1 MGQSFCCQQI
11 FFERGFF
18 MAKKTAAVATAEV
31 TGAPAEKKY
40 MKPSEVVTF
49 GIGLFGVALLTG
61 WMPDYTT
68 TFFADFAFK
77 GKGFDSNQLSTI
89 VSSVFGVAGFIG
101 AICELIIGMLV
112 DRTRTPLGKVKPWVG
127 FGAIPLAI
135 VAMLVF
141 VAPDTSSLSTATIWM
156 FVIYSLYT
164 AVSCAVESPSNC
176 FGALCSPN
184 PKERSTAISISSFLR
199 SVGQSGGQVVII
211 VVPLIM
217 KALMG
222 QQQYKNAEG
231 QGIDLIIS
239 TAVCA
244 LGMIIFVMIFFVNN
258 KERVPYTNEKVSLF
272 ESIKLVFTNKNL
284 LMVSLTKLFGFG
296 RGVYGT
302 VSLYIAVY
310 LLGSK
315 GLKLALMLPMGI
327 GTAVGTL
334 LVNFVLKK
342 FSTKKTYILFCIY
355 GASALSILF
364 LVSKG
369 IGFNSNLII
378 PFLILNFFCGIQH
391 GNTNVTPNI
400 MIADCIDEMEY
411 KTGKRQEGLA
421 YAGYGLFS
429 KIASAFTKWLGP
441 VLVYKWS
448 SYQFSTNP
456 SVAYATQADATLN
469 KFLAIYTIIPAIF
482 VILQFVPILFYDM
495 VGDKKDRITAA
506 LAKKRSAEAE
516 GAALEAELAE
526 AAKET
531 PIETDDSSTD
541 DESVAE

>member
-1 MGQSFCCQQI
+1 
-11 FFERGFF
+11 
-18 MAKKTAAVATAEV
+18 MAKTKAAAAAST
-31 TGAPAEKKY
+31 APAEKKY
-40 MKPSEVVTF
+40 MKPSEIVTF

-61 WMPDYTT
+61 WMPDYTM

-77 GKGFDSNQLSTI
+77 GQGFDSAQLATI
-89 VSSVFGVAGFIG
+89 VSSVFGVAGVVG
-101 AICELIIGMLV
+101 AVCELVIGMLV
-112 DRTRTPLGKVKPWVG
+112 DRTRTKLGKVKPWVG

-135 VAMLVF
+135 ISMLVF
-141 VAPDTSSLSTATIWM
+141 IAPNTSSFTVSTIWM
-156 FVIYSLYT
+156 FVIYALYT
-164 AVSCAVESPSNC
+164 AISCAVESPSNC

-184 PKERSTAISISSFLR
+184 PKERSSAISIASFLR

-211 VVPLIM
+211 AVPAIM
-217 KALMG
+217 KAAMG

-244 LGMIIFVMIFFVNN
+244 LGMMIFVMIFFANN
-258 KERVPYTNEKVSLF
+258 KERVPYTTEKVSLA

-334 LVNFVLKK
+334 LVNLVLKK
-342 FSTKKTYILFCIY
+342 FSTKKTFILFCVY
-355 GASALSILF
+355 GFSSMAILF
-364 LVSKG
+364 FMSKG
-369 IGFNSNLII
+369 IGFNSTLIV

-429 KIASAFTKWLGP
+429 KIASAGTKWLAP
-441 VLVYKWS
+441 MLVYTWS
-448 SYQFSTNP
+448 GYQFSQSTNI
-456 SVAYATQADATLN
+456 AYADQTNDVLM
-469 KFLAIYTIIPAIF
+469 KFLAIYTIIPAAF
-482 VILQFVPILFYDM
+482 VLLQAVPIFFYDM
-495 VGDKKDRITAA
+495 VGEKKDRITAA
-506 LAKKRSAEAE
+506 LAERR
-516 GAALEAELAE
+516 AAANTE
-526 AAKET
+526 
-531 PIETDDSSTD
+531 ETDETEDVSIS
-541 DESVAE
+541 ENAE

>member
-1 MGQSFCCQQI
+1 
-11 FFERGFF
+11 
-18 MAKKTAAVATAEV
+18 MAKTKAAAAVST
-31 TGAPAEKKY
+31 APAEKKY
-40 MKPSEVVTF
+40 MKPSEIVTF

-61 WMPDYTT
+61 WMPDYTM

-77 GKGFDSNQLSTI
+77 GQGFDSAQLATI
-89 VSSVFGVAGFIG
+89 VSSVFGVVGVVG
-101 AICELIIGMLV
+101 AVCELVIGMLV
-112 DRTRTPLGKVKPWVG
+112 DRTRTKLGKVKPWVG

-135 VAMLVF
+135 ISMLVF
-141 VAPDTSSLSTATIWM
+141 IAPNTSSFTVATIWM
-156 FVIYSLYT
+156 FVIYALYT
-164 AVSCAVESPSNC
+164 AISCAVESPSNC

-184 PKERSTAISISSFLR
+184 PKERSSAISIASFLR

-211 VVPLIM
+211 AVPAIM
-217 KALMG
+217 KAAMG

-244 LGMIIFVMIFFVNN
+244 LGMMIFVMIFFANN
-258 KERVPYTNEKVSLF
+258 KERVPYTTEKVSLA

-334 LVNFVLKK
+334 LVNLVLKK
-342 FSTKKTYILFCIY
+342 FSTKKTFILFCVY
-355 GASALSILF
+355 GFSSMAILF
-364 LVSKG
+364 FMSKG
-369 IGFNSNLII
+369 IGFNSTLIV

-429 KIASAFTKWLGP
+429 KIASAGTKWLAP
-441 VLVYKWS
+441 MLVYTWS
-448 SYQFSTNP
+448 GYQFSQSSNI
-456 SVAYATQADATLN
+456 AYADQTNDVLM
-469 KFLAIYTIIPAIF
+469 KFLAIYTIIPAAF
-482 VILQFVPILFYDM
+482 VLLQAVPIFFYDM
-495 VGDKKDRITAA
+495 VGEKKDRITAA
-506 LAKKRSAEAE
+506 LAERRAAANTELTDEAE
-516 GAALEAELAE
+516 DVSISENAE
-526 AAKET
+526 
-531 PIETDDSSTD
+531 
-541 DESVAE
+541 

>member
-1 MGQSFCCQQI
+1 M
-11 FFERGFF
+11 
-18 MAKKTAAVATAEV
+18 
-31 TGAPAEKKY
+31 
-40 MKPSEVVTF
+40 
-49 GIGLFGVALLTG
+49 
-61 WMPDYTT
+61 

-77 GKGFDSNQLSTI
+77 GQGFDSAQLATI
-89 VSSVFGVAGFIG
+89 VSSVFGVAGVVG
-101 AICELIIGMLV
+101 AVCELVIGMLV
-112 DRTRTPLGKVKPWVG
+112 DRTRTKLGKVKPWVG

-135 VAMLVF
+135 ISMLVF
-141 VAPDTSSLSTATIWM
+141 IAPNTSSFTVATIWM
-156 FVIYSLYT
+156 FVIYALYT
-164 AVSCAVESPSNC
+164 AISCAVESPSNC

-184 PKERSTAISISSFLR
+184 PKERSSAISIASFLR

-211 VVPLIM
+211 AVPAIM
-217 KALMG
+217 KAAMG

-244 LGMIIFVMIFFVNN
+244 LGMMIFVMIFFANN
-258 KERVPYTNEKVSLF
+258 KERVPYTTEKVSLA

-334 LVNFVLKK
+334 LVNLVLKK
-342 FSTKKTYILFCIY
+342 FSTKKTFILFCVY
-355 GASALSILF
+355 GFSSMAILF
-364 LVSKG
+364 FMSKG
-369 IGFNSNLII
+369 IGFNSTLIV

-429 KIASAFTKWLGP
+429 KIASAGTKWLAP
-441 VLVYKWS
+441 MLVYTWS
-448 SYQFSTNP
+448 GYQFSQSTNI
-456 SVAYATQADATLN
+456 AYADQTNDVLM
-469 KFLAIYTIIPAIF
+469 KFLAIYTIIPAAF
-482 VILQFVPILFYDM
+482 VLLQAVPIFFYDM
-495 VGDKKDRITAA
+495 VGEKKDRITAA
-506 LAKKRSAEAE
+506 LAERR
-516 GAALEAELAE
+516 AAANTE
-526 AAKET
+526 
-531 PIETDDSSTD
+531 ETDETEDVSIS
-541 DESVAE
+541 ENAE

>member
-1 MGQSFCCQQI
+1 
-11 FFERGFF
+11 
-18 MAKKTAAVATAEV
+18 MAKTKASASASAT
-31 TGAPAEKKY
+31 AEKKY
-40 MKPSEVVTF
+40 MKPSEIVTF

-61 WMPDYTT
+61 WMPDYTM

-77 GKGFDSNQLSTI
+77 GKGFDSAQLATI
-89 VSSVFGVAGFIG
+89 VSSVFGAAGVVG
-101 AICELIIGMLV
+101 AICELVIGMLV
-112 DRTRTPLGKVKPWVG
+112 DRTRTQLGKVKPWVG

-135 VAMLVF
+135 ISILVF
-141 VAPDTSSLSTATIWM
+141 TAPNTSSFTVATIWM
-156 FVIYSLYT
+156 FVIYALYT
-164 AVSCAVESPSNC
+164 AISCAVESPSNC

-231 QGIDLIIS
+231 QGLDLIIS

-244 LGMIIFVMIFFVNN
+244 LGMVIFVMIFFANN
-258 KERVPYTNEKVSLF
+258 KERVPYTQEKVSLV

-334 LVNFVLKK
+334 LVNLVLKK
-342 FSTKKTYILFCIY
+342 FSTKKTFILFCVY
-355 GASALSILF
+355 GASSLAILF

-369 IGFNSNLII
+369 IGFNSTLIV

-429 KIASAFTKWLGP
+429 KIASAGTKWLAP
-441 VLVYKWS
+441 TLVYTWS
-448 SYQFSTNP
+448 RYQFSTSPNI
-456 SVAYATQADATLN
+456 AYATQSDDTLN
-469 KFLAIYTIIPAIF
+469 RFLAIYTIIPAIF
-482 VILQFVPILFYDM
+482 VLLQFVPILFYDM
-495 VGDKKDRITAA
+495 VGEKKEKITAA
-506 LAKKRSAEAE
+506 LAERRAQT
-516 GAALEAELAE
+516 AELDDNADDGDANVEIAE
-526 AAKET
+526 
-531 PIETDDSSTD
+531 
-541 DESVAE
+541 

>member
-1 MGQSFCCQQI
+1 
-11 FFERGFF
+11 
-18 MAKKTAAVATAEV
+18 MAKTKAAAAAST
-31 TGAPAEKKY
+31 APAEKKY
-40 MKPSEVVTF
+40 MKPSEIVTF

-61 WMPDYTT
+61 WMPDYTM

-77 GKGFDSNQLSTI
+77 GQGFDSAQLATI
-89 VSSVFGVAGFIG
+89 VSSVFGVAGVVG
-101 AICELIIGMLV
+101 AVCELVIGMLV
-112 DRTRTPLGKVKPWVG
+112 DRTRTKLGKVKPWVG

-135 VAMLVF
+135 ISMLVF
-141 VAPDTSSLSTATIWM
+141 IAPNTTSFTVATIWM
-156 FVIYSLYT
+156 FVIYALYT
-164 AVSCAVESPSNC
+164 AISCAVESPSNC

-184 PKERSTAISISSFLR
+184 PKERSSAISIASFLR

-211 VVPLIM
+211 VVPAIM

-222 QQQYKNAEG
+222 NQQYKNAEG

-244 LGMIIFVMIFFVNN
+244 LGMMIFVMIFFANN
-258 KERVPYTNEKVSLF
+258 KERVPYTTEKVSLI

-342 FSTKKTYILFCIY
+342 FSTKKTFIIFCVY
-355 GASALSILF
+355 GASAMAILF
-364 LVSKG
+364 FMSRG
-369 IGFNSNLII
+369 IGFNSTLIV

-429 KIASAFTKWLGP
+429 KIASAGTKYLAP
-441 VLVYKWS
+441 MLVYTWS
-448 SYQFSTNP
+448 GYQFSQSANI
-456 SVAYATQADATLN
+456 AYADQTNDVLM
-469 KFLAIYTIIPAIF
+469 KFLAIYTIIPAAF
-482 VILQFVPILFYDM
+482 VLLQMVPVFFYDM
-495 VGDKKDRITAA
+495 VGEKKDRITAA
-506 LAKKRSAEAE
+506 LAERRAAAEAE
-516 GAALEAELAE
+516 TTDETEDVTISENAE
-526 AAKET
+526 
-531 PIETDDSSTD
+531 
-541 DESVAE
+541 

>member
-1 MGQSFCCQQI
+1 
-11 FFERGFF
+11 
-18 MAKKTAAVATAEV
+18 MAKTKAAAAVSN
-31 TGAPAEKKY
+31 APAEKKY
-40 MKPSEVVTF
+40 MKPSEIVTF

-61 WMPDYTT
+61 WMPDYTM

-77 GKGFDSNQLSTI
+77 GQGFDSAQLATI
-89 VSSVFGVAGFIG
+89 VSSVFGVAGVVG
-101 AICELIIGMLV
+101 AVCELVIGMLV
-112 DRTRTPLGKVKPWVG
+112 DRTRTKLGKVKPWVG

-135 VAMLVF
+135 ISMLVF
-141 VAPDTSSLSTATIWM
+141 IAPNTSSFTVATIWM
-156 FVIYSLYT
+156 FVIYALYT
-164 AVSCAVESPSNC
+164 AISCAVESPSNC

-184 PKERSTAISISSFLR
+184 PKERSSAISIASFLR

-211 VVPLIM
+211 AVPAIM
-217 KALMG
+217 KAAMG

-244 LGMIIFVMIFFVNN
+244 LGMMIFVMIFFANN
-258 KERVPYTNEKVSLF
+258 KERVPYTTEKVSLA

-334 LVNFVLKK
+334 LVNLVLKK
-342 FSTKKTYILFCIY
+342 FSTKKTFILFCVY
-355 GASALSILF
+355 GFSSMAILF
-364 LVSKG
+364 FMSKG
-369 IGFNSNLII
+369 IGFNSTLIV

-429 KIASAFTKWLGP
+429 KIASAGTKWLAP
-441 VLVYKWS
+441 MLVYTWS
-448 SYQFSTNP
+448 GYQFSQSTNI
-456 SVAYATQADATLN
+456 AYADQTNDVLM
-469 KFLAIYTIIPAIF
+469 KFLAIYTIIPAAF
-482 VILQFVPILFYDM
+482 VLLQAVPIFFYDM
-495 VGDKKDRITAA
+495 VGEKKDRITAA
-506 LAKKRSAEAE
+506 LAERRAAADTEATDETEDVSISENAE
-516 GAALEAELAE
+516 
-526 AAKET
+526 
-531 PIETDDSSTD
+531 
-541 DESVAE
+541 

>member
-1 MGQSFCCQQI
+1 
-11 FFERGFF
+11 
-18 MAKKTAAVATAEV
+18 MAKKKAAGATA
-31 TGAPAEKKY
+31 TAAPAEKKY
-40 MKPSEVVTF
+40 MKPAEIVTF

-61 WMPDYTT
+61 WMPDYTM

-77 GKGFDSNQLSTI
+77 GQGFDSAKLAA
-89 VSSVFGVAGFIG
+89 VVASVFGVAGAVG
-101 AICELIIGMLV
+101 AVMELIIGILV

-135 VAMLVF
+135 ISMLVF
-141 VAPDTSSLSTATIWM
+141 VAPNTSSFTVATIWM

-164 AVSCAVESPSNC
+164 AISCAVESPSNC

-184 PKERSTAISISSFLR
+184 PKERSSAISIASFLR

-211 VVPLIM
+211 VVPAIM

-222 QQQYKNAEG
+222 KQQYKNAEG
-231 QGIDLIIS
+231 QGLDLIIS
-239 TAVCA
+239 TAICA
-244 LGMIIFVMIFFVNN
+244 LGMIIFVMIFFANN
-258 KERVPYTNEKVSLF
+258 KERVPYTTEKVSLI

-284 LMVSLTKLFGFG
+284 LMVSLTKLCGFG

-342 FSTKKTYILFCIY
+342 FSTKKTFILFCCY
-355 GASALSILF
+355 GASALAILF
-364 LVSKG
+364 FVSKG
-369 IGFNSNLII
+369 IGFNKTLIV

-400 MIADCIDEMEY
+400 MIADCVDEMEY

-429 KIASAFTKWLGP
+429 KIASAGTKYFAP
-441 VLVYKWS
+441 FLVYTWS
-448 SYQFSTNP
+448 GYQFSKSAN
-456 SVAYATQADATLN
+456 VAYATQSDDTLS

-482 VILQFVPILFYDM
+482 VVLQFVPILFYDM
-495 VGDKKDRITAA
+495 VGEKKDRITAA
-506 LAKKRSAEAE
+506 LAEKRAAEA
-516 GAALEAELAE
+516 G
-526 AAKET
+526 ET
-531 PIETDDSSTD
+531 VDEENA
-541 DESVAE
+541 ESVAQEVAEAVEAQAVEANENGEQTDLKEG

>member
-1 MGQSFCCQQI
+1 
-11 FFERGFF
+11 
-18 MAKKTAAVATAEV
+18 MAKTKAAAAVST
-31 TGAPAEKKY
+31 APAEKKY
-40 MKPSEVVTF
+40 MKPSEIVTF

-61 WMPDYTT
+61 WMPNYTM

-77 GKGFDSNQLSTI
+77 GQGFDSAQLATI
-89 VSSVFGVAGFIG
+89 VSSVFGVAGVVG
-101 AICELIIGMLV
+101 AVCELVIGMLV
-112 DRTRTPLGKVKPWVG
+112 DRTRTKLGKVKPWVG

-135 VAMLVF
+135 ISMLVF
-141 VAPDTSSLSTATIWM
+141 IAPNTSSFTVATIWM
-156 FVIYSLYT
+156 FVIYALYT
-164 AVSCAVESPSNC
+164 AISCAVESPSNC

-184 PKERSTAISISSFLR
+184 PKERSSAISIASFLR

-211 VVPLIM
+211 AVPAIM
-217 KALMG
+217 KAAMG

-244 LGMIIFVMIFFVNN
+244 LGMMIFVMIFFANN
-258 KERVPYTNEKVSLF
+258 KERVPYTTEKVSLA

-334 LVNFVLKK
+334 LVNLVLKK
-342 FSTKKTYILFCIY
+342 FSTKKTFILFCVY
-355 GASALSILF
+355 GFSSMAILF
-364 LVSKG
+364 FMSKG
-369 IGFNSNLII
+369 IGFNSTLIV

-429 KIASAFTKWLGP
+429 KIASAGTKWLAP
-441 VLVYKWS
+441 MLVYTWS
-448 SYQFSTNP
+448 GYQFSQSTNI
-456 SVAYATQADATLN
+456 AYADQTNDVLM
-469 KFLAIYTIIPAIF
+469 KFLAIYTIIPAAF
-482 VILQFVPILFYDM
+482 VLLQAVPIFFYDM
-495 VGDKKDRITAA
+495 VGEKKDRITAA
-506 LAKKRSAEAE
+506 LAERR
-516 GAALEAELAE
+516 AAANTE
-526 AAKET
+526 
-531 PIETDDSSTD
+531 ETDETEDVSIS
-541 DESVAE
+541 ENAE

>member
-1 MGQSFCCQQI
+1 
-11 FFERGFF
+11 
-18 MAKKTAAVATAEV
+18 MAKKKTAAVAEST
-31 TGAPAEKKY
+31 APAEKKY
-40 MKPSEVVTF
+40 MKPSEIVTF
-49 GIGLFGVALLTG
+49 GIGLFGVALLSG
-61 WMPDYTT
+61 WMPDYTM

-77 GKGFDSNQLSTI
+77 GKGFDAAQLATVVST
-89 VSSVFGVAGFIG
+89 VFGVAGFVG
-101 AICELIIGMLV
+101 AVCELVIGILV
-112 DRTRTPLGKVKPWVG
+112 DRTKTKMGKVKPWVG
-127 FGAIPLAI
+127 FGAIPFAVI
-135 VAMLVF
+135 AMLVF
-141 VAPDTSSLSTATIWM
+141 VAPNTGSFTVATIWM

-164 AVSCAVESPSNC
+164 AVSCAVESPANC

-184 PKERSTAISISSFLR
+184 PSERSSAISIASFLR

-244 LGMIIFVMIFFVNN
+244 LGMIIFVMIFFANN
-258 KERVPYTNEKVSLF
+258 KERVPYTTEKVSLV
-272 ESIKLVFTNKNL
+272 ESVKLVFTNKNL
-284 LMVSLTKLFGFG
+284 LMVSLTKLCGFG

-334 LVNFVLKK
+334 LVNFALKK
-342 FSTKKTYILFCIY
+342 FSTKKTFILFCCY
-355 GASALSILF
+355 GASTLAILF
-364 LVSKG
+364 FVSKG
-369 IGFNSNLII
+369 IGFNSNLIV

-400 MIADCIDEMEY
+400 MIADCVDEMEY

-429 KIASAFTKWLGP
+429 KIASALTKWLAP
-441 VLVYKWS
+441 TLVYTWS
-448 SYQFSTNP
+448 GYQFAQSQN
-456 SVAYATQADATLN
+456 VAYATQTDETLS

-482 VILQFVPILFYDM
+482 VVFQFVPILFYDM
-495 VGDKKDRITAA
+495 VGEKKERITAA
-506 LAKKRSAEAE
+506 LAERRAAAGDSTDEAPVAKAEKV
-516 GAALEAELAE
+516 LEAVEDTAE
-526 AAKET
+526 EM
-531 PIETDDSSTD
+531 TDNDM
-541 DESVAE
+541 AE

>member
-1 MGQSFCCQQI
+1 
-11 FFERGFF
+11 
-18 MAKKTAAVATAEV
+18 MAKTKAAAAAST
-31 TGAPAEKKY
+31 APAEKKY
-40 MKPSEVVTF
+40 MKPSEIVTF

-61 WMPDYTT
+61 WMPDYTM

-77 GKGFDSNQLSTI
+77 GQGFDSAQLATI
-89 VSSVFGVAGFIG
+89 VSSVFGVAGVVG
-101 AICELIIGMLV
+101 AVCELVIGMLV
-112 DRTRTPLGKVKPWVG
+112 DRTRTKLGKVKPWVG

-135 VAMLVF
+135 ISMLVF
-141 VAPDTSSLSTATIWM
+141 IAPNTSSFTVATIWM
-156 FVIYSLYT
+156 FVIYALYT
-164 AVSCAVESPSNC
+164 AISCAVESPSNC

-184 PKERSTAISISSFLR
+184 PKERSSAISIASFLR

-211 VVPLIM
+211 AVPAIM
-217 KALMG
+217 KAAMG

-244 LGMIIFVMIFFVNN
+244 LGMMIFVMIFFANN
-258 KERVPYTNEKVSLF
+258 KERVPYTTEKVSLA

-334 LVNFVLKK
+334 LVNLVLKK
-342 FSTKKTYILFCIY
+342 FSTKKTFILFCVY
-355 GASALSILF
+355 GFSSMAILF
-364 LVSKG
+364 FMSKG
-369 IGFNSNLII
+369 IGFNSTLIV

-429 KIASAFTKWLGP
+429 KIASAGTKWLAP
-441 VLVYKWS
+441 MLVYTWS
-448 SYQFSTNP
+448 GYQFSQSTNI
-456 SVAYATQADATLN
+456 AYADQTNDVLM
-469 KFLAIYTIIPAIF
+469 KFLAIYTIIPAAF
-482 VILQFVPILFYDM
+482 VLLQAVPIFFYDM
-495 VGDKKDRITAA
+495 VGEKKDRITAA
-506 LAKKRSAEAE
+506 LAERR
-516 GAALEAELAE
+516 AAANTE
-526 AAKET
+526 
-531 PIETDDSSTD
+531 ETDETEDVSIS
-541 DESVAE
+541 ENAE

>member
-1 MGQSFCCQQI
+1 
-11 FFERGFF
+11 
-18 MAKKTAAVATAEV
+18 MAKSKAAKSADTGATAV
-31 TGAPAEKKY
+31 KKY
-40 MKPSEVVTF
+40 MKSSEIVTF
-49 GIGLFGVALLTG
+49 GVGLFGVALLSG
-61 WMPDYTT
+61 WMPDYTM

-77 GKGFDSNQLSTI
+77 GRGFDSSQLAMI
-89 VSSVFGVAGFIG
+89 VSTVFGVAGFVG
-101 AICELIIGMLV
+101 AVCELVIGILV
-112 DRTRTPLGKVKPWVG
+112 DRTRTKMGKVKPWVG
-127 FGAIPLAI
+127 FGAIPFAL

-141 VAPDTSSLSTATIWM
+141 MPPKTNSFTAATVWM
-156 FVIYSLYT
+156 FVIYSLYV
-164 AVSCAVESPSNC
+164 AVSCAVESPANC

-184 PKERSTAISISSFLR
+184 PSERSSAISIASILR

-217 KALMG
+217 KLLMG

-244 LGMIIFVMIFFVNN
+244 LGMIIFVMIFFANN
-258 KERVPYTNEKVSLF
+258 KERVPYTTEKVSLV
-272 ESIKLVFTNKNL
+272 ESVKLVFTNKNL

-334 LVNFVLKK
+334 LVNFALKK
-342 FSTKKTYILFCIY
+342 FSTKKTFILFCVY
-355 GASALSILF
+355 GASTLTILYF
-364 LVSKG
+364 VSRG
-369 IGFNSNLII
+369 IGFNSSLII

-429 KIASAFTKWLGP
+429 KIASALTKWLAP
-441 VLVYKWS
+441 VLVYTWS
-448 SYQFSTNP
+448 NYQFSTSANI
-456 SVAYATQADATLN
+456 AYATQTDSTLN
-469 KFLAIYTIIPAIF
+469 RFLAIYTIIPAVF
-482 VILQFVPILFYDM
+482 VVLQFVPVLFYDM
-495 VGDKKDRITAA
+495 VGDKKKMITEALLERRAA
-506 LAKKRSAEAE
+506 AAEADGE
-516 GAALEAELAE
+516 EAAE
-526 AAKET
+526 AAA
-531 PIETDDSSTD
+531 
-541 DESVAE
+541 AE

>member
-1 MGQSFCCQQI
+1 
-11 FFERGFF
+11 
-18 MAKKTAAVATAEV
+18 MAKTKTAEV
-31 TGAPAEKKY
+31 STSTEKKY
-40 MKPSEVVTF
+40 MKPSEIVTF

-61 WMPDYTT
+61 WMPDYTM

-77 GKGFDSNQLSTI
+77 GKGFDSNQLATI
-89 VSSVFGVAGFIG
+89 VSSVFGVAGIVG
-101 AICELIIGMLV
+101 AVCELVIGMLV
-112 DRTRTPLGKVKPWVG
+112 DRTRTKLGKVKPWVG

-135 VAMLVF
+135 ISILVF
-141 VAPDTSSLSTATIWM
+141 VAPNTSSFTVATIWM
-156 FVIYSLYT
+156 FVIYALYT
-164 AVSCAVESPSNC
+164 AISCAVESPSNC

-184 PKERSTAISISSFLR
+184 PSERSSAISIASFLR

-211 VVPLIM
+211 VVPVIM

-231 QGIDLIIS
+231 QGLDLIIS

-244 LGMIIFVMIFFVNN
+244 LGMMIFVMIFFANN
-258 KERVPYTNEKVSLF
+258 KERVPYTSEKVSLA

-334 LVNFVLKK
+334 LVNVVLKK
-342 FSTKKTYILFCIY
+342 FSTKKTFILFCIY
-355 GASALSILF
+355 GASSMAILF
-364 LVSKG
+364 FMSRG
-369 IGFNSNLII
+369 IGFNSTLIV

-429 KIASAFTKWLGP
+429 KIASAGTKWLAP
-441 VLVYKWS
+441 MLVYTWS
-448 SYQFSTNP
+448 GYQFSQSSNI
-456 SVAYATQADATLN
+456 AYATQTDDVLM
-469 KFLAIYTIIPAIF
+469 KFLAIYTIIPAAF
-482 VILQFVPILFYDM
+482 VLLQAVPIIFYDM
-495 VGDKKDRITAA
+495 VGEKKERITAA
-506 LAKKRSAEAE
+506 LAEKRAAANAQTIDETQAEEDDVIISENAE
-516 GAALEAELAE
+516 
-526 AAKET
+526 
-531 PIETDDSSTD
+531 
-541 DESVAE
+541 

>member
-1 MGQSFCCQQI
+1 
-11 FFERGFF
+11 
-18 MAKKTAAVATAEV
+18 MAKTKAAVAAST
-31 TGAPAEKKY
+31 APAEKKY
-40 MKPSEVVTF
+40 MKPSEIVTF

-61 WMPDYTT
+61 WMPDYTM

-77 GKGFDSNQLSTI
+77 GQGFDSAQLATI
-89 VSSVFGVAGFIG
+89 VSSVFGVAGVVG
-101 AICELIIGMLV
+101 AVCELVIGMLV
-112 DRTRTPLGKVKPWVG
+112 DRTRTKLGKVKPWVG

-135 VAMLVF
+135 ISMLVF
-141 VAPDTSSLSTATIWM
+141 IAPNTSSFTVATIWM
-156 FVIYSLYT
+156 FVIYALYT
-164 AVSCAVESPSNC
+164 AISCAVESPSNC

-184 PKERSTAISISSFLR
+184 PKERSSAISIASFLR

-211 VVPLIM
+211 AVPAIM
-217 KALMG
+217 KAAMG

-244 LGMIIFVMIFFVNN
+244 LGMMIFVMIFFANN
-258 KERVPYTNEKVSLF
+258 KERVPYTTEKVSLA

-334 LVNFVLKK
+334 LVNLVLKK
-342 FSTKKTYILFCIY
+342 FSTKKTFILFCVY
-355 GASALSILF
+355 GFSSMAILF
-364 LVSKG
+364 FMSKG
-369 IGFNSNLII
+369 IGFNSTLIV

-429 KIASAFTKWLGP
+429 KIASAGTKWLAP
-441 VLVYKWS
+441 MLVYTWS
-448 SYQFSTNP
+448 GYQFSQSTNI
-456 SVAYATQADATLN
+456 AYADQTNDVLM
-469 KFLAIYTIIPAIF
+469 KFLAIYTIIPAAF
-482 VILQFVPILFYDM
+482 VLLQAVPIFFYDM
-495 VGDKKDRITAA
+495 VGEKKDRITAA
-506 LAKKRSAEAE
+506 LAERR
-516 GAALEAELAE
+516 AAANTE
-526 AAKET
+526 
-531 PIETDDSSTD
+531 ETDETEDVSIS
-541 DESVAE
+541 ENAE

>member
-1 MGQSFCCQQI
+1 
-11 FFERGFF
+11 
-18 MAKKTAAVATAEV
+18 MATDVKKEQ
-31 TGAPAEKKY
+31 KKY
-40 MKPSEVVTF
+40 MKPSEIVTF

-61 WMPDYTT
+61 WMPDYTL

-77 GKGFDSNQLSTI
+77 GRGFDPSQLAVL

-101 AICELIIGMLV
+101 AVCELVIGILV

-135 VAMLVF
+135 ISMLVF
-141 VAPDTSSLSTATIWM
+141 VAPNTTSFTVASVWM
-156 FVIYSLYT
+156 FVIYSLYV
-164 AVSCAVESPSNC
+164 AVSSAVESPANC

-184 PKERSTAISISSFLR
+184 PSERSSAISIASFMR
-199 SVGQSGGQVVII
+199 SVGQSGGQVVIL
-211 VVPLIM
+211 VVPAIM
-217 KALMG
+217 KAVMG
-222 QQQYKNAEG
+222 AQQYKNAEG

-244 LGMIIFVMIFFVNN
+244 LGMIIFVMIFFANN
-258 KERVPYTNEKVSLF
+258 EERVPYTKEKVSLV

-284 LMVSLTKLFGFG
+284 LMVSLTKLTGFG

-302 VSLYIAVY
+302 VSLYIAIY

-342 FSTKKTYILFCIY
+342 FSTKKTYILFCCY
-355 GASALSILF
+355 GASALAILF
-364 LVSKG
+364 FVSRG
-369 IGFNSNLII
+369 IGFNKSLII

-421 YAGYGLFS
+421 YAGFGLIA
-429 KIASAFTKWLGP
+429 KIASAFTKVLSP
-441 VLVYKWS
+441 FLVYTWS
-448 SYQFSTNP
+448 GYQFSQSAN
-456 SVAYATQADATLN
+456 VAYAQQTDSTLN
-469 KFLAIYTIIPAIF
+469 RFLAIYTIIPAIF
-482 VILQFVPILFYDM
+482 VVLQFVPILFYDM
-495 VGDKKDRITAA
+495 VGEKQERITAA
-506 LAKKRSAEAE
+506 LAERRAAESASSDDIPE
-516 GAALEAELAE
+516 E
-526 AAKET
+526 AAE
-531 PIETDDSSTD
+531 
-541 DESVAE
+541 